1 MERMVWVRG
10 VIGLILVA
18 IGGVWI
24 AQGSGAMHGSVM
36 TGHSQYTLLGVVV
49 ALLGVAL
56 VGWAWRVR
64 SRKRD

>member
-1 MERMVWVRG
+1 MVWVRG

-36 TGHSQYTLLGVVV
+36 TGHSQYALLGVVV

>member
-1 MERMVWVRG
+1 MVWVRG